1 MNIIK
6 ITGGL
11 GNQMFQYALYLKLKS
26 LGRDVKID
34 DLTEYEKPDARPNM
48 LWCFDASYEAAS
60 RQEIDSL
67 TDGFMNLS
75 HRVRR
80 KLLGRRSLKYSEA
93 DCNFDEQV
101 LQRDPAYLTG
111 YFQSEKYFKNIE
123 NQVRQAFSFS
133 HRIWEGLDEQLVQR
147 IREYQGKIE
156 GFLSVS
162 VHVRRGDYLNSS
174 EVYGGICTGKYY
186 QKAIELMREKYP
198 QAVFFVFS
206 NDPVWT
212 GEWIKER
219 YGEDKAFVVVEGTDE
234 NNGYLDLFLMSKCRH
249 HIIANSSFSWWGAW
263 LNSNREKTVIAPS
276 KWLNNQECR
285 DIYTQEMIKIS
296 PCGERVFR

>member
-26 LGRDVKID
+26 LGRDVKLD

-48 LWCFDASYEAAS
+48 LWCFNTSYEAAS
-60 RQEIDSL
+60 RQEIDRL

-75 HRVRR
+75 HRIRR
-80 KLLGRRSLKYSEA
+80 KLFGRRSLKYREA

-111 YFQSEKYFKNIE
+111 YFQSEKYFKDIE
-123 NQVRQAFSFS
+123 NQVRQAFDFS
-133 HRIWEGLDEQLVQR
+133 DRIWEGLDAQQVQR
-147 IREYQGKIE
+147 IREYQGRIE
-156 GFLSVS
+156 GSLSVS

-174 EVYGGICTGKYY
+174 EVYGGICTGEYY
-186 QKAIELMREKYP
+186 QKAIELMRERYP

-212 GEWIKER
+212 GEWIKEW
-219 YGEDKAFVVVEGTDE
+219 YDGDKAFVVVDGTDE

-263 LNSNREKTVIAPS
+263 LNSDVEKTVIAPS

-296 PCGERVFR
+296 PCGERIF

>member
-34 DLTEYEKPDARPNM
+34 DLTEYEKQDARPNM

-75 HRVRR
+75 HRIRR

-111 YFQSEKYFKNIE
+111 YFQSEKYF
-123 NQVRQAFSFS
+123 
-133 HRIWEGLDEQLVQR
+133 RI
-147 IREYQGKIE
+147 
-156 GFLSVS
+156 
-162 VHVRRGDYLNSS
+162 
-174 EVYGGICTGKYY
+174 
-186 QKAIELMREKYP
+186 
-198 QAVFFVFS
+198 
-206 NDPVWT
+206 
-212 GEWIKER
+212 
-219 YGEDKAFVVVEGTDE
+219 
-234 NNGYLDLFLMSKCRH
+234 
-249 HIIANSSFSWWGAW
+249 
-263 LNSNREKTVIAPS
+263 
-276 KWLNNQECR
+276 
-285 DIYTQEMIKIS
+285 
-296 PCGERVFR
+296 

>member
-48 LWCFDASYEAAS
+48 LWCFNTSYEAAS
-60 RQEIDSL
+60 RQEIDRL

-75 HRVRR
+75 HQIRR
-80 KLLGRRSLKYSEA
+80 KLFGRRSLKYREA

-111 YFQSEKYFKNIE
+111 YFQSEKYFKDIE
-123 NQVRQAFSFS
+123 NQVRKAFVFS
-133 HRIWEGLDEQLVQR
+133 DRIWEGLDAQQVQR
-147 IREYQGKIE
+147 IREYQERIE
-156 GFLSVS
+156 GSLSVS

-174 EVYGGICTGKYY
+174 EVYGGICTGEYY
-186 QKAIELMREKYP
+186 QKAIELMRERYP

-212 GEWIKER
+212 AEWIKEQHD
-219 YGEDKAFVVVEGTDE
+219 GDEAFVVVDGTGE
-234 NNGYLDLFLMSKCRH
+234 KSGYLDLFLMSKCRH

-263 LNSNREKTVIAPS
+263 LNSDGEKTVIAPS

-296 PCGERVFR
+296 PCGERIW